1 MKIGVSS
8 CLLGNQCRYDGA
20 HAKDDFVVSTLQ
32 EYFEIV
38 PYCPEE
44 IVFGT
49 PRETIRLVEVEDDIR
64 VMSNVANK
72 DVTQTLKE
80 VSVSC
85 AQKIAQ
91 DDLCGFILKSK
102 SPTCG
107 LERVKV
113 YPQVNQNSGMCEK
126 KGQGLFAREIQKRY
140 PYLPIEEEG
149 RLNDAWLKENF
160 IMQVFAYKDLHDFL
174 KNVPSFSALVEFHTS
189 YKYLIY
195 AKSHQAYKTLG
206 AIVANHEKKSLEEV
220 LELYKKA
227 FLEAI
232 MIKGSIKNTYNVLL
246 HIYGYFKKLISKEEK
261 EVILTA
267 IDEYKEQ
274 VIPLIAVIKII
285 NIYTKRFDMAYLKTQ
300 KFLFPYPDELALRSN
315 MKAYK

>member
-20 HAKDDFVVSTLQ
+20 HAKDDFVFDSLQ
-32 EYFEIV
+32 NYFEIV
-38 PYCPEE
+38 PYCPEA

-49 PRETIRLVEVEDDIR
+49 PRETIRLVEENDRIR
-64 VMSNVANK
+64 VITNVVNK
-72 DVTQTLKE
+72 DVTETLE
-80 VSVSC
+80 SITLQC
-85 AQKIAQ
+85 AQQIKN

-113 YPQVNQNSGMCEK
+113 YEKDSHRCEK
-126 KGQGLFAREIQKRY
+126 KGQGLFAREIQRLY

-149 RLNDAWLKENF
+149 RLQDAWLKENF

-174 KNVPSFSALVEFHTS
+174 IHKPKYSDLVAFHTS

-195 AKSHQAYKTLG
+195 AKSHKAYKELG
-206 AIVANHEKKSLEEV
+206 GIVANHDKKSLEEV
-220 LELYKKA
+220 LAAYKEA
-227 FLEAI
+227 FLKAI

-246 HIYGYFKKLISKEEK
+246 HIYGYFKKMISKEEK
-261 EVILTA
+261 KEILSA
-267 IDEYKEQ
+267 IEEYKQQ
-274 VIPLIAVIKII
+274 VIPLIAVVKII
-285 NIYTKRFDMAYLKTQ
+285 NLYTKRFNQEYLKTQ
-300 KFLFPYPDELALRSN
+300 KFLFPYPDELALRSSL
-315 MKAYK
+315 KAYK